1 MRKKMEAVMR
11 LSAPKQVVFII
22 SVILL
27 IVGLVAYFGG
37 FNLFAGDFFWVT
49 FAGGVLLS
57 LGCLLKGF

>member
-1 MRKKMEAVMR
+1 MR
-11 LSAPKQVVFII
+11 LSAPKQVVFYI

-27 IVGLVAYFGG
+27 IVGLVANFGN
-37 FNLFAGDFFWVT
+37 FNFFAGDAFWIT